1 MMLEPI
7 WTRLGQTLRSLGLVG
22 ALGLGLLGM
31 SAWAQ
36 WVWLPRQQ
44 ADVELQASQARGL
57 RHSLLA
63 DTASSTGPS
72 GGRATPDIT
81 RPDQAWQAVWA
92 GLPRSDRRTTM
103 QSAVLQA
110 ARAQG
115 LQLAQVQYQGQLEA
129 WSAQGGEALWR
140 QRMTMPVQGRPAAI
154 QAWLQALLR
163 EPALSVDA
171 LHMQRDSASSDAV
184 TAQLSVS
191 LWWRQPQEGR
201 P

>member
-1 MMLEPI
+1 MTLDTM
-7 WTRLGQTLRSLGLVG
+7 WTRLMQALRSLGLVG
-22 ALGLGLLGM
+22 ALGLGLLGV

-44 ADVELQASQARGL
+44 AEVALQASQARGL
-57 RHSLLA
+57 RHSLQADSAPAAGPAERDTLA
-63 DTASSTGPS
+63 IA
-72 GGRATPDIT
+72 

-92 GLPRSDRRTTM
+92 ALPRSDRRTAM

-115 LQLAQVQYQGQLEA
+115 LQLAQVQYQGQREA

-171 LHMQRDSASSDAV
+171 LHMQRDSASSDTV

-191 LWWRQPQEGR
+191 LWWRQPQEGQ

>member
-1 MMLEPI
+1 MTLASI
-7 WTRLGQTLRSLGLVG
+7 STRLLHALRRMGLVG
-22 ALGLGLLGM
+22 ALGLGMLGV

-36 WVWLPRQQ
+36 WVWLPRQLN
-44 ADVELQASQARGL
+44 AVELQASQARGL

-63 DTASSTGPS
+63 DSAGAAGPS
-72 GGRATPDIT
+72 DLAPPDIT
-81 RPDQAWQAVWA
+81 RPDQAWQAVWVA
-92 GLPRSDRRTTM
+92 LPRSDRRTAM

-115 LQLAQVQYQGQLEA
+115 LQLARVQYQGQREA

-171 LHMQRDSASSDAV
+171 LHMQRDSAGSDVV